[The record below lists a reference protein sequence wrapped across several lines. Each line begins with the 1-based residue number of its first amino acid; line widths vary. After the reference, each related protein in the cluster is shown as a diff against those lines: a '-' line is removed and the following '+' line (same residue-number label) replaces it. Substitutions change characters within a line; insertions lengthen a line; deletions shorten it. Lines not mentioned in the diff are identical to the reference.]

1 MAVTTSSFSPDFP
14 FGAEL
19 LGTVLMTDEI
29 FCPFSGIVEDLVR
42 GLYSHGQVNTDQFC
56 YFLCRVFD
64 SFGGQPYLQG
74 SLLKLL
80 RAAQAT
86 PLSGELDHCGRCVL
100 KSAALRH
107 AGLHVLKWLQARGL
121 LDVHVIDNREENAIF
136 EVLRRSGHDP
146 EEDRAVLQWVL
157 DQHVPTCQQ
166 NALGLQ
172 PIHAAALHCK
182 PEAVLQLCRAGADA
196 NTATD
201 GDVTPSLQQLVSFH
215 TDDPYIM
222 GVAGSTPLHLAL
234 YCRQVIH
241 QPLLAAFIAC
251 GADIARLNCRGSTP
265 ISVLFDW
272 QSFHHCG
279 GGSPSQSRGSELVWR
294 QVLRAFVGKLGLLT
308 LTLGARQAVSP
319 DRWATVTRMLQED
332 GVNMDFVPS
341 LQTFCWLRVRAT
353 LGGCRFQEKVNSL
366 PVPGKVKHFLSVL

>member
-1 MAVTTSSFSPDFP
+1 MAVTTTFSPDVL
-14 FGAEL
+14 FGAQL
-19 LGTVLMTDEI
+19 DSVLMTDEL
-29 FCPFSGIVEDLVR
+29 FYPFSSIVEDMVR
-42 GLYSHGQVNTDQFC
+42 GLHSNGQVNTDQFC

-80 RAAQAT
+80 TAAQST

-107 AGLHVLKWLQARGL
+107 AGLDVLKWLQAKHL

-136 EVLRRSGHDP
+136 EVLRRTGGSP
-146 EEDRAVLQWVL
+146 EEDEDVLQWVL
-157 DQHVPTCQQ
+157 SQHVHPGRQ

-172 PIHAAALHCK
+172 PIHAAALHLK
-182 PEAVLQLCRAGADA
+182 PQAVLQLCRAGVDA
-196 NTATD
+196 NAVTD
-201 GDVTPSLQQLVSFH
+201 GHVSPSLQQLVSFH

-234 YCRQVIH
+234 YTRQVIN
-241 QPLLAAFIAC
+241 QRLLAVILAC
-251 GADIARLNCRGSTP
+251 GADVAAVNCRGSTP

-272 QSFHHCG
+272 QSFYCAAHPLHD
-279 GGSPSQSRGSELVWR
+279 SSLRVWR
-294 QVLRAFVGKLGLLT
+294 QTLAAFVGKFGLLT

-319 DRWATVTRMLQED
+319 TRWALIGRLLEED
-332 GVNMDFVPS
+332 GARMDFVPS
-341 LQTFCWLRVRAT
+341 LQTCCWLAVRKA
-353 LGGCRFQEKVNSL
+353 LGGRRFQEKVSAL
-366 PVPGKVKHFLSVL
+366 PVPAKVKHFLTVL